1 MNPLPT
7 HRRTLALLGLLLP
20 LLVLFVY
27 VLLRSGP
34 MAAVPVTVTQVA
46 RAELAPALFG
56 IGTLEARYTHRVGP
70 TLAAR
75 VERVK
80 VEVGDRVSAG
90 QLLAEMDPVD
100 LDARLEAQAAALERS
115 AAAVRAAEAQLRDM
129 QARLEYATAQARRY
143 GELVAAGTVSREAAE
158 AREQERQVAEAGVA
172 LARANLAV
180 ARQETVRIEA
190 DAEGL
195 QRQRANLRLLAPAD
209 GLVIARNADPGTTLV
224 AGQALVELVDPARLW
239 IHVRFDQASAAG
251 LRAGLPARIQL
262 RSRPDEAL
270 PGQVVR
276 VEPLADAVTEELL
289 AKVVFDTLPGELP
302 AIGELAEVTVAL
314 PVLSEAPVLPNAS
327 IRRHEG
333 QLGVWRVE
341 NGGARFLPLRLGAR
355 DLDGRVQVLE
365 GLEAGTPVVLH
376 SQRALNGRNRIQ
388 VVERLPGVA
397 P

>member
-1 MNPLPT
+1 MTLLPT
-7 HRRTLALLGLLLP
+7 NRRTLALLGLLLP
-20 LLVLFVY
+20 LLALFVF

-34 MAAVPVTVTQVA
+34 MAAVPVTVTQVE

-56 IGTLEARYTHRVGP
+56 IGTLEARYTHRIGP
-70 TLAAR
+70 TVAAR
-75 VERVK
+75 VERVN
-80 VEVGDRVSAG
+80 VEVGEGVRAG

-115 AAAVRAAEAQLRDM
+115 AAAVRAAEAQLRDV

-143 GELVAAGTVSREAAE
+143 GELVANGTVSAEAAE

-180 ARQETVRIEA
+180 ARQETLRLEA
-190 DAEGL
+190 DTVGL
-195 QRQRANLRLLAPAD
+195 RRQRANLRLLAPAD

-224 AGQALVELVDPARLW
+224 AGQALVELVDPGQLW
-239 IHVRFDQASAAG
+239 IHVRFDQGSAAG

-262 RSRPDEAL
+262 RSRPDQAL
-270 PGQVVR
+270 PGRVLR

-289 AKVVFDTLPGELP
+289 AKVVFDALPQDLP
-302 AIGELAEVTVAL
+302 SIGELAEVTVAL
-314 PVLSEAPVLPNAS
+314 PALSETPVVSNAS
-327 IRRHEG
+327 IRRHNGE
-333 QLGVWRVE
+333 LGVWTIE
-341 NGGARFLPLRLGAR
+341 TGSARFLPLRLGAR

-365 GLEAGTPVVLH
+365 GLQAGTLVVLH

-388 VVERLPGVA
+388 VVERLPGVV

>member
-1 MNPLPT
+1 MSLLPT
-7 HRRTLALLGLLLP
+7 KRRTLALLGLLVP
-20 LLVLFVY
+20 LLVLFIY
-27 VLLRSGP
+27 VLLRTGP
-34 MAAVPVTVTQVA
+34 MAAVPVTVTQVQSA
-46 RAELAPALFG
+46 ALSPALFG
-56 IGTLEARYTHRVGP
+56 IGTVEARHTHRIGP
-70 TLAAR
+70 TVAAR
-75 VERVK
+75 VLRVEVDVGERV
-80 VEVGDRVSAG
+80 RAG

-100 LDARLEAQAAALERS
+100 LDARIEAQLAALER
-115 AAAVRAAEAQLRDM
+115 AAASVRAAEAQLRDV
-129 QARLEYATAQARRY
+129 QARLEYASAQARRY
-143 GELVAAGTVSREAAE
+143 AELVAAGTVSAEAAE

-180 ARQETVRIEA
+180 ARQETVRLEA

-195 QRQRANLRLLAPAD
+195 RRQRANLRLLAPVD

-224 AGQALVELVDPARLW
+224 AGQALVELVDPTQLW

-270 PGQVVR
+270 SGQLLR

-289 AKVVFDTLPGELP
+289 AKVVFDALPQDIP
-302 AIGELAEVTVAL
+302 SIGELAEVTVAL
-314 PVLSEAPVLPNAS
+314 PVMEETPVVSNAS

-333 QLGVWRVE
+333 QLGVWRIE
-341 NGGARFLPLRLGAR
+341 NGSARFLPLRLGVR

-365 GLEAGTPVVLH
+365 GLETGTRVVLH